1 MKFKITSVG
10 YWNKPLEETY
20 PVLNFYKFEQKTRSG
35 YCWTEYFGEI
45 ELDTLEDLVMLEHNL
60 NKQIVLIQNDDIDIA
75 EWQDG
80 EIPYRYKFELG
91 EVND

>member
-1 MKFKITSVG
+1 MNNMKFKITSVG

-60 NKQIVLIQNDDIDIA
+60 NKQIVLIQNKPIPVIVIYDDYI
-75 EWQDG
+75 E
-80 EIPYRYKFELG
+80 
-91 EVND
+91 

>member
-1 MKFKITSVG
+1 MKFKIKSVG

-45 ELDTLEDLVMLEHNL
+45 ELDTLGDLVML
-60 NKQIVLIQNDDIDIA
+60 
-75 EWQDG
+75 
-80 EIPYRYKFELG
+80 
-91 EVND
+91 

>member
-1 MKFKITSVG
+1 MKFKIKSVG

-60 NKQIVLIQNDDIDIA
+60 NKQIVLSENKSTPVITIYDDYI
-75 EWQDG
+75 E
-80 EIPYRYKFELG
+80 
-91 EVND
+91 

>member
-1 MKFKITSVG
+1 MKFKIKSVG

-45 ELDTLEDLVMLEHNL
+45 ELDTLGDLVMLE
-60 NKQIVLIQNDDIDIA
+60 LILISRLFLVKTNQ
-75 EWQDG
+75 
-80 EIPYRYKFELG
+80 L
-91 EVND
+91 